1 MSDATA
7 PDFLLSKNNM
17 RMKRTLITAIA
28 LLTVIVSA
36 AAQDI
41 VKGQYYEIRT
51 ADGLLLSNRGAD
63 QDNAPIWADAKEKN
77 NYAQIWYFEPSPRD
91 TWGIVNLG
99 NGMMSID
106 NGNHSEGEYAVIQ
119 YGSNPDNPN
128 QQWTVEK
135 LSNGNY
141 TFTCRASKQMLG
153 HKGDRVFQLNADA
166 NNPNCQ
172 WQLVKSNVKVP
183 KREVSNHDWENEQII
198 GINKLDGHSTF
209 IPFAN
214 VEEMHA
220 DAAWRTPWERTQS
233 SRYMLLNGD
242 WKFNWVKCPDER
254 PVNFYKT
261 SFNDATWDRIP
272 VPSNW
277 EMQGYGTP
285 IYTNVT
291 YPHRNRP
298 PFIQGQQGYTALV
311 EPNPVGSYR
320 HTFNVPADWKG
331 NTILLHFDGVYSAFY
346 VWVNG
351 QKVGYSQGSNNDA
364 EFDITP
370 YINAGKSNLL
380 AVEVYR
386 WSDGS
391 YLEDQD
397 FFRFSGIHRDVYL
410 KAVPKMHIRDLYLT
424 SDFNDALTQGTL
436 NVRVNVQNEGSKAT
450 PAKVRVTL
458 RDAEGKTVGAIGVCQ
473 TTAPIAKGN
482 EEALTCALSIDRPNL
497 WSAETPYLYTVDF
510 ELLDADGNVTEATA
524 QQYGFRK
531 IEIKNNLVYI
541 NNQRIFF
548 KGADRH
554 DTHPQFGKAIPVES
568 MREDI
573 LLFKR
578 HNLNTVRTS
587 HYPNDPKMYALYDYY
602 GIYVMDEADQEC
614 HANHSLT
621 KNPSWEKAYV
631 DRGVRMVE
639 RDKNHPSVIFW
650 SMGNESGGGCNITAM
665 YKAMK
670 AIDSRIIHYEGMNE
684 QADIDSR
691 MYPSIQSMKDQDR
704 NGNQKPYF
712 LCEYAHA
719 MGNAIGNLAEYWDYI
734 ENQSVRMIGGCIW
747 DWVDQGI
754 NKQGEPK
761 DHYYFGG
768 SFGDTPNDNDFCCNG
783 IITPDRQVTAK
794 LLQVKK
800 IYQYMEFKLGE
811 EGSVQVKN
819 KYNFL
824 NLSQFNLLYTVS
836 RNGIK
841 VKEGVMAL
849 PATAP
854 GQTCTIK
861 PDVAEYLGADDADY
875 RMEVAAVLKD
885 DCIWAE
891 KGHVVADEQLTFH
904 EALPTLPEPAEGPAF
919 KAHFESMIGLV
930 VSNGTDEYVFTNGKL
945 SAIRYN
951 GMNMLYGAE
960 GIGLHTYRSISN
972 ETHNPFTTIDNVTAT
987 DWKLSDDAQ
996 TLTATFTHEAKVAT
1010 GGRRGE
1016 NTPVKYTTVY
1026 TIYAD
1031 GNIDV
1036 NTTFE
1041 TGEDCSLPRL
1051 ALRGLFS
1058 PALENLTWYGR
1069 GPIENW
1075 PDRKD
1080 AAFVGQYSSTVTD
1093 MEQLYVRAQSM
1104 GERCDTRWLT
1114 LTDDLGRGI
1123 KISGDNQL
1131 LNFCALH
1138 ETDEDLWQAKYGHR
1152 VDEIRRGE
1160 VVLTLDAW
1168 LRGIGNASCGPGP
1181 IAKYDYDH
1189 QTTHTLSFRISPV
1202 RGTALCCAAHATPA
1216 EPNTLTPEEV
1226 AQGWTLLWDGKTTEG
1241 WRGAKLD
1248 TFPKSGWNIA
1258 DGILS
1263 VEPSDGAESA
1273 NGGDIVTIRQYRN
1286 FILKVDFKKTKGA
1299 NSGIKYFVDPDMNK
1313 GAGSAIG
1320 CEFQILND
1328 ENHPDAKLGVR
1339 GNRTQA
1345 SLYDLIKAEDGPW
1358 DEIYDA
1364 DGFQTAMVVVMDN
1377 HVEHWLNGT
1386 KVVEY
1391 ERNTPEWNALV
1402 YYSKYKDWPN
1412 FGNCEWGHILLQD
1425 HGDKVSFRNVK
1436 IKELP

>member
-1 MSDATA
+1 
-7 PDFLLSKNNM
+7 
-17 RMKRTLITAIA
+17 MKRTLIISIT
-28 LLTVIVSA
+28 LLAVSLSI

-41 VKGQYYEIRT
+41 VKGRNYEIRT
-51 ADGLLLSNRGAD
+51 TDGLLLSNRGSDA
-63 QDNAPIWADAKEKN
+63 DNAAIWVDAKEKN
-77 NYAQIWYFEPSPRD
+77 NYAQIWYFEECPGGA
-91 TWGIVNLG
+91 WNIVNLG
-99 NGMMSID
+99 NGMMSVD
-106 NGNHSEGEYAVIQ
+106 NGNHFEGEHPVLQ
-119 YGSNPDNPN
+119 WGTDTGNPN
-128 QQWTVEK
+128 QQWVAQK
-135 LSNGNY
+135 LTNGNY
-141 TFTCRASKQMLG
+141 TFTCRASQQMLG
-153 HKGDRVFQLNADA
+153 HKGDRVFQLNANAD
-166 NNPNCQ
+166 NPDCQ
-172 WQLVKSNVKVP
+172 WQIVKSNVKAP
-183 KREVSNHDWENEQII
+183 KRKVSNNDWENEQII
-198 GINKLDGHSTF
+198 AINKLDGHSTF

-214 VEEMHA
+214 AEEMHA
-220 DAAWRTPWERTQS
+220 DIAWRAPWERTNS
-233 SRYMLLNGD
+233 SRYMLLNGQ
-242 WKFNWVKCPDER
+242 WKFNWVKSPDER

-261 SFNDATWDRIP
+261 SFNDAEWNLIP

-277 EMQGYGTP
+277 EMLGYGTP

-291 YPHRNRP
+291 YPFRNLP
-298 PFIQGQQGYTALV
+298 PFIQGQQGYTAFV

-320 HTFNVPADWKG
+320 RTFDVPADWKG

-351 QKVGYSQGSNNDA
+351 QKVGYSQGANNDS

-370 YINAGKSNLL
+370 YVNAGKSNLL

-386 WSDGS
+386 WCDGS

-397 FFRFSGIHRDVYL
+397 MFRLSGIHRDVYL
-410 KAVPKMHIRDLYLT
+410 KSVPKMHIRDLYLT

-436 NVRVNVQNEGSKAT
+436 NVRVNVLNQSNKAQ
-450 PAKVRVTL
+450 PASVRVTL
-458 RDAEGKTVGAIGVCQ
+458 RDAEGKAVGATATCQ
-473 TTAPIAKGN
+473 TAVPLAKGS
-482 EEALTCALSIDRPNL
+482 EEALTCAIHIDKPRL

-510 ELLDADGNVTEATA
+510 ELLDAAGNVTEATA

-531 IEIKNNLVYI
+531 VEIKDNHVYI
-541 NNQRIFF
+541 NNQRILF
-548 KGADRH
+548 KGANRH

-568 MREDI
+568 MKEDI

-602 GIYVMDEADQEC
+602 GLYVMDEADQEC
-614 HANHSLT
+614 HGNHSIT
-621 KNPSWEKAYV
+621 RKPSWEKAYV

-650 SMGNESGGGCNITAM
+650 SMGNESGAGNNITAM

-670 AIDSRIIHYEGMNE
+670 AIDDRIIHYEGMNQ

-691 MYPSIQSMKDQDR
+691 MYPSVQSMIDQDR

-734 ENQSVRMIGGCIW
+734 ENHSVRMIGGCIW

-783 IITPDRQVTAK
+783 IITPDRQITPK

-800 IYQYMEFKLGE
+800 IYQYIAFTLGE
-811 EGSVQVKN
+811 EGSVMVKN
-819 KYNFL
+819 KYAFL
-824 NLSQFNLLYTVS
+824 DLSQFELLYTVS

-841 VKEGVMAL
+841 VREGMLPL
-849 PATAP
+849 PATRP
-854 GQTCTIK
+854 GETCTVTPAIS
-861 PDVAEYLGADDADY
+861 EFLGADDAEY
-875 RMEVAAVLKD
+875 SLELAAVLKD
-885 DCIWAE
+885 DCLWAHA
-891 KGHVVADEQLTFH
+891 GHVVAEEQLILH
-904 EALPTLPEPAEGPAF
+904 EALPTLCPTTKGPALRT
-919 KAHFESMIGLV
+919 HYESMIGFV
-930 VSNGTDEYVFTNGKL
+930 VSNGKDEFVFNNGKL
-945 SAIRYN
+945 SAIRYD
-951 GMNMLYGAE
+951 GVNMLYGTE
-960 GIGLHTYRSISN
+960 GVGLHTYRSIGN
-972 ETHNPFTTIDNVTAT
+972 ETHNPFTTTERVTAT
-987 DWKLSDDAQ
+987 EWKPGEDGQ
-996 TLTATFTHEAKVAT
+996 TLTATFTHEANIHT
-1010 GGRRGE
+1010 GGRRE
-1016 NTPVKYTTVY
+1016 STTAVKYTTSY
-1026 TIYAD
+1026 TVYAD

-1036 NTTFE
+1036 STTFE
-1041 TGEDCSLPRL
+1041 TAEDFRLPRL
-1051 ALRGLFS
+1051 ALRALLS

-1080 AAFVGQYSSTVTD
+1080 AAFVGEYASTVTD
-1093 MEQLYVRAQSM
+1093 MEELYVRAQSM

-1114 LTDDLGRGI
+1114 LTDKLGRGLRI
-1123 KISGDNQL
+1123 TGNNQL
-1131 LNFCALH
+1131 FHFCALH
-1138 ETDEDLWQAKYGHR
+1138 ETDEELWQVKYGHR
-1152 VDEIRRGE
+1152 VHEIRRGE
-1160 VVLTLDAW
+1160 IVLTLDAW

-1181 IAKYDYDH
+1181 LAKYDYDRL
-1189 QTTHTLSFRISPV
+1189 TTHTLNFRISPV
-1202 RGTALCCAAHATPA
+1202 RGTALFCAAYSTPA
-1216 EPNTLTPEEV
+1216 SEPNTLTPEEE
-1226 AQGWTLLWDGKTTEG
+1226 AQGWKLLWDGKTTEG

-1248 TFPKSGWNIA
+1248 TFPKSGWTIA

-1273 NGGDIVTIRQYRN
+1273 NGGDIITIHPYRN

-1320 CEFQILND
+1320 CEFQVLDD

-1345 SLYDLIKAEDGPW
+1345 SLYDLIKAVDGPW
-1358 DEIYDA
+1358 DNEFDA
-1364 DGFQTAMVVVMDN
+1364 DGFQTAMVVVMGN

-1386 KVVEY
+1386 KVLEY

-1402 YYSKYKDWPN
+1402 NYSKYRDWPN
-1412 FGNCEWGHILLQD
+1412 FGNAEWGHILLQD

>member
-1 MSDATA
+1 
-7 PDFLLSKNNM
+7 
-17 RMKRTLITAIA
+17 MKRVTI
-28 LLTVIVSA
+28 LTVLLLGLMLNA

-41 VKGQYYEIRT
+41 VKRQYYEIRT

-63 QDNAPIWADAKEKN
+63 SDNAAIWVDAREKN
-77 NYAQIWYFEPSPRD
+77 SYAQAWYFEECPGGA
-91 TWGIVNLG
+91 WNIVNLG

-106 NGNHSEGEYAVIQ
+106 NGNHNEGEHPVLQ
-119 YGSNPDNPN
+119 WGTSTSNPN
-128 QQWTVEK
+128 QQWKAEK
-135 LSNGNY
+135 LANGNF
-141 TFTCRASKQMLG
+141 TFTCQASHQMLG
-153 HKGDRVFQLNADA
+153 HKGDRVYQLDADA
-166 NNPNCQ
+166 TNTDCQ
-172 WQLVKSNVKVP
+172 WQLVKSTLKAP

-209 IPFAN
+209 IPFAS

-220 DAAWRTPWERTQS
+220 DPAWQQPWQRTNS
-233 SRYMLLNGD
+233 SRYLLLNGQ
-242 WKFNWVKCPDER
+242 WKFHWAKCPNER

-261 SFNDATWDRIP
+261 SFNDSAWDEIP

-291 YPHRNRP
+291 YPYRNHP

-311 EPNPVGSYR
+311 EPNPVGNYR
-320 HTFNVPADWKG
+320 RTFDVPADWKD
-331 NTILLHFDGVYSAFY
+331 NTVLLHFDGVYSACY

-364 EFDITP
+364 EFDITSYVKP
-370 YINAGKSNLL
+370 GKSNLL

-386 WSDGS
+386 WCDGS

-397 FFRFSGIHRDVYL
+397 FFRLSGIHRDVYL
-410 KAVPKMHIRDLYLT
+410 KSVPKVHLRDLYLT
-424 SDFNDALTQGTL
+424 SDISDDLADATMNIRT
-436 NVRVNVQNEGSKAT
+436 NVQNGSSKAQT
-450 PAKVRVTL
+450 ASVRVTL
-458 RDAEGKTVGAIGVCQ
+458 RDAQGKTLG
-473 TTAPIAKGN
+473 TATPSAATVAKN
-482 EEALTCALSIDRPNL
+482 SEEVLTCAIHIDKPSL
-497 WSAETPYLYTVDF
+497 WSAETPYLYTVDV
-510 ELLDADGNVTEATA
+510 ELMDAAGNVTEATS

-568 MREDI
+568 MIEDI

-621 KNPSWEKAYV
+621 KNPSWENAYV

-665 YKAMK
+665 YNAMK

-691 MYPSIQSMKDQDR
+691 MYPSVQSMIDEDR
-704 NGNQKPYF
+704 NGHQKPYF

-734 ENQSVRMIGGCIW
+734 ENHSVRMIGGCIW
-747 DWVDQGI
+747 DWVDQGL

-761 DHYYFGG
+761 DHFYFGG

-783 IITPDRQVTAK
+783 IITPDRKVTPK

-800 IYQYMEFKLGE
+800 IYQYIAFTLGE
-811 EGSVQVKN
+811 EGAVEVKN
-819 KYNFL
+819 KYAFL
-824 NLSQFNLLYTVS
+824 DLSQFDLQYTVS
-836 RNGIK
+836 RNGVK
-841 VKEGVMAL
+841 VKEGTLPL
-849 PATAP
+849 PATLP
-854 GQTCTIK
+854 GQTCAVK
-861 PDVAEYLGADDADY
+861 PAISEYLGADDADY
-875 RMEVAAVLKD
+875 RVELAAVLKE
-885 DCIWAE
+885 DCLWASV
-891 KGHVVADEQLTFH
+891 GHVVAEEQLTLH
-904 EALPTLPEPAEGPAF
+904 EALPILPEPAVGPAL
-919 KAHFESMIGLV
+919 KVHNESMLGLV
-930 VSNGTDEYVFTNGKL
+930 VSNGKDEYVFTNGTL
-945 SAIRYN
+945 SAVRYN
-951 GMNMLYGAE
+951 GMNMVYDEQGPA
-960 GIGLHTYRSISN
+960 LHTYRSISN
-972 ETHNPFTTIDNVTAT
+972 ETHNAFSTSERVT
-987 DWKLSDDAQ
+987 DSNWKLSDDAQ
-996 TLTATFTHEAKVAT
+996 TFTATFRHEAHVAT
-1010 GGRRGE
+1010 GGRRE
-1016 NTPVKYTTVY
+1016 ESTPVKYTTTY
-1026 TIYAD
+1026 TVHAD

-1036 NTTFE
+1036 SNTFE
-1041 TGEDCSLPRL
+1041 TAEDCRLPRL
-1051 ALRGLFS
+1051 ALRAMLN
-1058 PALENLTWYGR
+1058 PALEQVTWYGR

-1080 AAFVGQYSSTVTD
+1080 AAFVGQYTSTVTD
-1093 MEQLYVRAQSM
+1093 MEEHYVRAQSM

-1114 LTDDLGRGI
+1114 LTDAMGNGI
-1123 KISGDNQL
+1123 CISGADQL
-1131 LNFCALH
+1131 LNFCTLH

-1152 VDEIRRGE
+1152 VDEIRRSE

-1189 QTTHTLSFRISPV
+1189 LTTHTLNFRLSPV
-1202 RGTALCCAAHATPA
+1202 RGTRICCAAHAPQAT
-1216 EPNTLTPEEV
+1216 EPNTLTPEEEE
-1226 AQGWTLLWDGKTTEG
+1226 QGWKLLWDGKTTEG

-1248 TFPKSGWNIA
+1248 VFPEKGWTIA
-1258 DGILS
+1258 DGMLS
-1263 VEPSDGAESA
+1263 VDPSDGAESA
-1273 NGGDIVTIRQYRN
+1273 NGGDIVTIRPYRN

-1299 NSGIKYFVDPDMNK
+1299 NSGIKYFVDPEMNK

-1320 CEFQILND
+1320 CEFQVLDD

-1358 DEIYDA
+1358 DDIYDA

-1386 KVVEY
+1386 KVLEY

-1402 YYSKYKDWPN
+1402 AYSKYRDWPN
-1412 FGNCEWGHILLQD
+1412 FGNAEWGYILLQD
-1425 HGDKVSFRNVK
+1425 HGDRVSYRNVK